1 MAASKVLDRDTLN
14 YIHEKLYAPRIK
26 KKEDKNFVP
35 RQYSSIKKL
44 IPVVLD
50 LIQVDYSTWSALFRN
65 AARDHN
71 LLHHIDPTIRA
82 PSLADNT
89 IVTRRVDDDDTFLWR
104 RQDALLLT
112 WIYATISPYL
122 LARIKLHRI
131 TNAMDAWAR
140 LRDVCQEY
148 KTYVS
153 IKKRRLFHKTDLTE
167 DYDHGVDLISGL
179 PDDVLIYVL
188 ILTGDMKTAGRTSI
202 LSKRWKHVWTHLMDL
217 DFSIDPETIASL
229 KLASYPQPEMYKFA
243 EYLKLASYPQPEMDK
258 FVEWVNRVMSANRA
272 PYLDS
277 LRIHMPLNT
286 CYGSHIHNW
295 VQYAFVKEVH
305 HLELNFGPD
314 YEYHNNCPRIN
325 FSDIF
330 STNPALILNTAL
342 KSLHLDTVIIKG
354 PLIQWVLTNCLN
366 LQHLSL
372 HNWSS
377 DDDAASSEHSRKLAA
392 SSEHS
397 RELVVS
403 SLGLKHLEFF
413 QSLWPLKFR
422 ILRVFAPNL
431 TSFIFGEAD
440 IDVEYRSIPSL
451 VDATFVGAYLPDSDT
466 LSGMA
471 SQLEK
476 LSVNWYKLRSAF
488 SGFPTFAN
496 LQQLEIVLWQQDYDL
511 ILSTSL
517 IEACPLLHTFKLK
530 LMYHDQARRIWP
542 SHTQQ
547 IVAPD
552 NAQENAIRCHEQ
564 LKTVEYRGYAG
575 CAIAAELASCLAQH
589 APNLQRFVFY
599 TRRPETIENPRT
611 VCTSEYGDRMTTKRS
626 VIKHLVKRIQGTQS
640 RVNVAIL

>member
-1 MAASKVLDRDTLN
+1 M
-14 YIHEKLYAPRIK
+14 
-26 KKEDKNFVP
+26 
-35 RQYSSIKKL
+35 
-44 IPVVLD
+44 
-50 LIQVDYSTWSALFRN
+50 
-65 AARDHN
+65 
-71 LLHHIDPTIRA
+71 
-82 PSLADNT
+82 
-89 IVTRRVDDDDTFLWR
+89 
-104 RQDALLLT
+104 
-112 WIYATISPYL
+112 
-122 LARIKLHRI
+122 
-131 TNAMDAWAR
+131 
-140 LRDVCQEY
+140 
-148 KTYVS
+148 
-153 IKKRRLFHKTDLTE
+153 
-167 DYDHGVDLISGL
+167 
-179 PDDVLIYVL
+179 
-188 ILTGDMKTAGRTSI
+188 GDMKTAGRTSI

-217 DFSIDPETIASL
+217 DFRNDPETIASL
-229 KLASYPQPEMYKFA
+229 RLTSYPQPEM
-243 EYLKLASYPQPEMDK
+243 EK
-258 FVEWVNRVMSANRA
+258 FVEWVNGVISANRA

-277 LRIHMPLNT
+277 LRIHMPLST
-286 CYGSHIHNW
+286 CYGAHIHNW
-295 VQYAFVKEVH
+295 VQFAFAKEVH
-305 HLELNFGPD
+305 HLELNFGPHH
-314 YEYHNNCPRIN
+314 YGHRKNYPRIN
-325 FSDIF
+325 FSDIL
-330 STNPALILNTAL
+330 STNRALILSTAL
-342 KSLHLDTVIIKG
+342 KSLHLETVIIEG

-366 LQHLSL
+366 LQRLSV
-372 HNWSS
+372 HDCRASTDYYN
-377 DDDAASSEHSRKLAA
+377 DDA

-403 SLGLKHLEFF
+403 SPELKHLEFF
-413 QSLWPLKFR
+413 RSLWPLNFQ

-431 TSFIFGEAD
+431 TSFINGEAN

-488 SGFPTFAN
+488 SGFPTFPN

-530 LMYHDQARRIWP
+530 LMYHDQARRISP
-542 SHTQQ
+542 SNPQQ

-575 CAIAAELASCLAQH
+575 CAIAAELAICLAQH

-599 TRRPETIENPRT
+599 TRRPETIENPRAVWTSEYEDRMRIERSVLEDLVERIQETQIRVNLMYHDQERRIPPSNTQQIVAPDNAQENAIRCHEHLKTVEYRGYAGCAIAAELAICLAQHAPNLQRFVFYTRWPETIENPRT

-626 VIKHLVKRIQGTQS
+626 DIKHLVKRIQGTQS